1 MKKWTF
7 ILCIVML
14 TASCNSILRS
24 RPLGTLS
31 ENEMVSVL
39 VDIHLTEATLRL
51 ANDSITRLNDTNDI
65 RIRFAQ
71 VFKKHD
77 IQPDDF
83 NQSLTFYLEHI
94 EELDKIYIEVINQ
107 LTVLDATLV
116 EKTGKTGGNLM
127 KKSKY
132 GFRSKNFGNPWF
144 RTLDKSTDTLEMLY
158 FDTVKYPF
166 TAEEKFFSPALVQ

>member
-1 MKKWTF
+1 
-7 ILCIVML
+7 ML

-94 EELDKIYIEVINQ
+94 EELEKYTLKL
-107 LTVLDATLV
+107 LT
-116 EKTGKTGGNLM
+116 N
-127 KKSKY
+127 
-132 GFRSKNFGNPWF
+132 
-144 RTLDKSTDTLEMLY
+144 
-158 FDTVKYPF
+158 
-166 TAEEKFFSPALVQ
+166 